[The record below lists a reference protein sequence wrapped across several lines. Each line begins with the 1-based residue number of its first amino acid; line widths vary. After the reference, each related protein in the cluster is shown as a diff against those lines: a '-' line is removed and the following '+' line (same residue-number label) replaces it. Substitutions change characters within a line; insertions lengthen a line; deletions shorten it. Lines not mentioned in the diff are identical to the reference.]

1 MDDVGGAELQDRVQ
15 YPDMSQ
21 RVTQAILQVLS
32 PLAVPNVRVT
42 EVHAIVLGFNPAPK
56 RWVTQLHL
64 EVLAYHPPVPPR
76 ITQCWA
82 NILATRSPSY
92 EFIPMV
98 LEDVFPY
105 DISYDS
111 VGSTRFATDV
121 IVVDS
126 GDDQRVGRWDAPLM
140 EYDVAYGV
148 RTMEQLMSL
157 IQFFRAMRGRL
168 NAFCY
173 QDNTDYTSS
182 IPIAYESRQAP
193 PITMLDQFIATG
205 DGLTYIFQLT
215 KTYSSHSLSQVRTI
229 TRPQPGT
236 VLMAVNGVQST
247 YFTEDDTTGLITF
260 TTPFTLTFSDPLSI
274 NDGTPI
280 ALIDSGV
287 ANTFLGFLPF
297 VGRNV
302 TVTGFHHAK
311 DNVSVTQQAAFI
323 VSLASDYSW
332 IEINYGSGYAGHAE
346 AGVTG
351 VTIAIHPAPPAETNI
366 TAGFQF
372 YVPCRFDTD
381 ILPVTIE
388 DYGVGG
394 SNSVK
399 LIEVRISDPN

>member
-1 MDDVGGAELQDRVQ
+1 MEA
-15 YPDMSQ
+15 
-21 RVTQAILQVLS
+21 LS
-32 PLAVPNVRVT
+32 RMRAR
-42 EVHAIVLGFNPAPK
+42 AIVTSANM
-56 RWVTQLHL
+56 
-64 EVLAYHPPVPPR
+64 EVLATAGSPKIRMTQVHAEVLALHPPPPVKV
-76 ITQCWA
+76 TSCYME
-82 NILATRSPSY
+82 ILASRSPNY
-92 EFIPMV
+92 EFVAMV
-98 LEDVFPY
+98 LPDTFPF
-105 DISYDS
+105 DISYNS

-260 TTPFTLTFSDPLSI
+260 TTPFTLTFSDALSI

-346 AGVTG
+346 SGVTG
-351 VTIAIHPAPPAETNI
+351 VTISIHPAPPAESTV

>member
-1 MDDVGGAELQDRVQ
+1 
-15 YPDMSQ
+15 
-21 RVTQAILQVLS
+21 
-32 PLAVPNVRVT
+32 
-42 EVHAIVLGFNPAPK
+42 
-56 RWVTQLHL
+56 
-64 EVLAYHPPVPPR
+64 
-76 ITQCWA
+76 
-82 NILATRSPSY
+82 
-92 EFIPMV
+92 
-98 LEDVFPY
+98 
-105 DISYDS
+105 
-111 VGSTRFATDV
+111 
-121 IVVDS
+121 
-126 GDDQRVGRWDAPLM
+126 
-140 EYDVAYGV
+140 
-148 RTMEQLMSL
+148 
-157 IQFFRAMRGRL
+157 
-168 NAFCY
+168 
-173 QDNTDYTSS
+173 
-182 IPIAYESRQAP
+182 
-193 PITMLDQFIATG
+193 
-205 DGLTYIFQLT
+205 
-215 KTYSSHSLSQVRTI
+215 
-229 TRPQPGT
+229 
-236 VLMAVNGVQST
+236 MAVNGVQST

-302 TVTGFHHAK
+302 TVTGFAHAK

-346 AGVTG
+346 SGVTG
-351 VTIAIHPAPPAETNI
+351 VTISIHPAPPAESTV

>member
-1 MDDVGGAELQDRVQ
+1 MEALSKMRA
-15 YPDMSQ
+15 
-21 RVTQAILQVLS
+21 RAIITS
-32 PLAVPNVRVT
+32 ANM
-42 EVHAIVLGFNPAPK
+42 
-56 RWVTQLHL
+56 
-64 EVLAYHPPVPPR
+64 EVLATAGSPKIRMTQVHAEVLALHPPPPVKV
-76 ITQCWA
+76 TSCYME
-82 NILATRSPSY
+82 ILASRSPNY
-92 EFIPMV
+92 EFVAMV
-98 LEDVFPY
+98 LPDTFPF
-105 DISYDS
+105 DISYNS

-302 TVTGFHHAK
+302 TVTGFAHAK

-346 AGVTG
+346 SGVTG
-351 VTIAIHPAPPAETNI
+351 VTISIHPAPPAESTV